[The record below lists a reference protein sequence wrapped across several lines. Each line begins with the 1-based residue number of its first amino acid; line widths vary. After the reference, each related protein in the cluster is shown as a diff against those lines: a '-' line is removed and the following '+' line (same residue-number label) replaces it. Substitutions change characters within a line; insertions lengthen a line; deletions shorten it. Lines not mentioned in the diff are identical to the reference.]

1 MQTFYLQKLGIL
13 SKSFYNSNE
22 VLTLKEKRLFQRL
35 EDLASILSKEKNTLA
50 LMALGSVGVEKERV
64 DEFSD
69 LDFFVI
75 VEDEYKQKYI
85 DDLSW
90 LNEACPLAYQF
101 KNTKDGFKI
110 LFEDGIYGEFAV
122 FGENDMPYVT
132 QPNGR
137 LVWKKESYQ
146 YEDVTKMKG
155 KIPQIKSDDP
165 DFAINEALTNL
176 YVGLLRTLRG
186 ERLSGYIYIESFALN
201 RILSIVH
208 HFEKDDPILEDV
220 FGVERRFEKHYPEFS
235 KKLPKMLSGYQTV
248 GLSAQT
254 MLNYLD
260 SIYPI
265 NKRMK
270 LEIEQLIERVNKTN
284 L

>member
-1 MQTFYLQKLGIL
+1 MM
-13 SKSFYNSNE
+13 
-22 VLTLKEKRLFQRL
+22 KEKRLFQRL
-35 EDLASILSKEKNTLA
+35 DDLAATLAKEKHTLA
-50 LMALGSVGVEKERV
+50 LMALGSVGVEKERA
-64 DEFSD
+64 DAFSD

-75 VEDEYKQKYI
+75 VEDAYKQNYI
-85 DDLSW
+85 DDLTW
-90 LNEACPLAYQF
+90 LNSTHPLVYQF
-101 KNTKDGFKI
+101 KNTKDGFKV

-122 FGENDMPYVT
+122 FGESDMPSVT
-132 QPNGR
+132 QPHGR
-137 LVWKKESYQ
+137 IIWKKDTYQ
-146 YEDVTKMKG
+146 YDDLTKMKG
-155 KIPQIKSDDP
+155 NIPQIKSDDL

-176 YVGLLRTLRG
+176 YVGLLRILRG
-186 ERLSGYIYIESFALN
+186 ERLSGYIYIESYALN

-208 HFEKDDPILEDV
+208 HFEKEAPILEDV

-235 KKLPKMLSGYQTV
+235 KKLPKMLSGYQNI
-248 GLSAQT
+248 GLSAKM

-265 NKRMK
+265 NERMK

>member
-1 MQTFYLQKLGIL
+1 M
-13 SKSFYNSNE
+13 
-22 VLTLKEKRLFQRL
+22 KEKRLFQRL
-35 EDLASILSKEKNTLA
+35 EDLALTLSNKKHALA
-50 LMALGSVGVEKERV
+50 LLALGSVGVETDRA

-75 VEDEYKQKYI
+75 VEDEYKQIYI

-90 LNEACPLAYQF
+90 LSDTFPLAYQF
-101 KNTKDGFKI
+101 KNTKDGFKV

-122 FGENDMPYVT
+122 FGQSDMPFVT
-132 QPNGR
+132 QPHGR
-137 LVWKKESYQ
+137 LIWKKESYQ
-146 YEDVTKMKG
+146 YDDLTKMKG
-155 KIPQIKSDDP
+155 QIPKIKSDDI
-165 DFAINEALTNL
+165 DFAINEVLTNL

-186 ERLSGYIYIESFALN
+186 ERLSGYIYIESYALD

-208 HFEKDDPILEDV
+208 HFEEETPIYEDA
-220 FGVERRFEKHYPEFS
+220 FGIERRFEKHYPEFS
-235 KKLPKMLSGYQTV
+235 KKLNQMLSGYKNI
-248 GLSAQT
+248 GLSAEV
-254 MLNYLD
+254 MLNYID

-270 LEIEQLIERVNKTN
+270 HEIEQLIIRVNQTR